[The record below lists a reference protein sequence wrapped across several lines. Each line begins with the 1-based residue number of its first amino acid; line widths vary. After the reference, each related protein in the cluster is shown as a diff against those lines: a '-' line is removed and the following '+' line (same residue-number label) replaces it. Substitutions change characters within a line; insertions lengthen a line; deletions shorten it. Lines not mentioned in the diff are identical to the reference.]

1 MPWFK
6 FDKDYDYRPVPKG
19 SSLVAYKAGM
29 HLNIPEAA
37 AKAAEL
43 AGRGER
49 SKHAPK
55 AGDRTDGKQAVRP
68 RADGQNSAPSNEEL
82 GENDT
87 PAGSTAPG
95 NAAGGSATP
104 AGATPSAT

>member
-6 FDKDYDYRPVPKG
+6 FDKDYDYRPVPGG

-29 HLNIPEAA
+29 HLNIPEKA
-37 AKAAEL
+37 AKAAEE
-43 AGRGER
+43 AKVGER

-55 AGDRTDGKQAVRP
+55 AGDRTDGKEPVRP
-68 RADGQNSAPSNEEL
+68 RADGKVATNEEL
-82 GENDT
+82 DEAEA
-87 PAGSTAPG
+87 PAGS
-95 NAAGGSATP
+95 AATTGTP